1 MSASER
7 NDKVHWSDVAVASH
21 RALRSFDEFIQ
32 PILVAE
38 GLADLGVANV
48 LFLLNVS
55 DGPTRVVDLVREQRY
70 VGSNA
75 SYAISA
81 LIEAGL
87 AERHMDPIDKRVR
100 VVQLTARG
108 RRLARSVR
116 KVSVGDASEIQRA
129 LDAVSTF
136 ENRCVLSP
144 ASA

>member
-1 MSASER
+1 MSGLER
-7 NDKVHWSDVAVASH
+7 NGKVHWSDVAVASH

-81 LIEAGL
+81 LIEFGL

-100 VVQLTARG
+100 VIELTPRG
-108 RRLARSVR
+108 RKLARSVR
-116 KVSVGDASEIQRA
+116 RVSIGDADEIKRA
-129 LDAVSTF
+129 LEAVSAF
-136 ENRCVLSP
+136 ESRCVP
-144 ASA
+144 MRAEA